1 MNNFVKILDEKNM
14 FYYINDSTSSNALES
29 IIIILTIVFTIWTIK
44 LAIEKK

>member
-29 IIIILTIVFTIWTIK
+29 IIIIILTIVFTIWTIK
-44 LAIEKK
+44 LAI